1 MIELPH
7 IEHHIQKH
15 ILSHLMASQLARF
28 RDMRPPQTDSNLYSY
43 HLKLL
48 IKQGLV
54 EKSDQGY
61 ALTILGQVFVDR
73 VNLTTTKR
81 TLQPKIITMLIIQDG
96 YGNILM
102 YTRRRQPFIGLWTLP
117 LGKVHNADAS
127 IQKAAQREVIEKI
140 SGDHMIKL
148 RHAGDAY
155 IRMKQGDEVFM
166 STLAH
171 VFHGQTDEIS
181 EPNERWRWVSPRAL
195 DGLETSPAITQIIS
209 RTFFHDPYFFEEY
222 DVQWQV

>member
-15 ILSHLMASQLARF
+15 ILSHLMMNRFARF

-54 EKSDQGY
+54 EKNDQGY

-73 VNLTTTKR
+73 VNLTTTNR

-102 YTRRRQPFIGLWTLP
+102 YPRRRQPFMGLWTLP
-117 LGKVHNADAS
+117 LGKVHNSDTS
-127 IQKAAQREVIEKI
+127 IHLAAQREVAEKI
-140 SGDHMIKL
+140 SEDSMIDL

-155 IRMKQGDEVFM
+155 IRVRQGSEVFM

-171 VFHGQTDEIS
+171 VFHGQTDGMS
-181 EPNERWRWVSPRAL
+181 EPNEWWKWVSPRAL
-195 DGLETSPAITQIIS
+195 DSLDTSPAIMQIIS
-209 RTFFHDPYFFEEY
+209 RTFFRDPYFFEEY
-222 DVQWQV
+222 DVNW